1 MSCLHDNK
9 KDNNINMNISYIHL
23 TLAFHI
29 RIYTW
34 REYVHEL
41 SLRNAI
47 SRFLIILILTMTW
60 HVSVRLD
67 GVSWWPGME
76 DTAECCQDAR
86 PEPNWSSSLIN
97 LHTTHRQH
105 SRLTADTDCHYRGPR
120 TCARTQNIMTFLC
133 IMNLCGMTFRGKRNR
148 NIYSFAIHFNLTWNM
163 EGWLLHCPG
172 RGPPWPVS
180 CLHLNPDTDGSCVQS
195 RSQ

>member
-29 RIYTW
+29 RFMLGSMYNCTK
-34 REYVHEL
+34 RAFLEKC
-41 SLRNAI
+41 
-47 SRFLIILILTMTW
+47 SRFSIILILTITW

-97 LHTTHRQH
+97 LHNTHRQH
-105 SRLTADTDCHYRGPR
+105 SRHAADTDCHYVDLIHALILRILLLS
-120 TCARTQNIMTFLC
+120 CANHVVDM
-133 IMNLCGMTFRGKRNR
+133 
-148 NIYSFAIHFNLTWNM
+148 IHYESMWY
-163 EGWLLHCPG
+163 EKK
-172 RGPPWPVS
+172 
-180 CLHLNPDTDGSCVQS
+180 
-195 RSQ
+195 

>member
-29 RIYTW
+29 RFMLVSTYIVRTFLEKY
-34 REYVHEL
+34 
-41 SLRNAI
+41 N
-47 SRFLIILILTMTW
+47 RFSIILILTMTW

-97 LHTTHRQH
+97 LHNTHRQH
-105 SRLTADTDCHYRGPR
+105 SRHTADTDCHYGDLIHALILRILLLS
-120 TCARTQNIMTFLC
+120 CANHVVDI
-133 IMNLCGMTFRGKRNR
+133 IHYESIWTFRGERNR
-148 NIYSFAIHFNLTWNM
+148 NCPLLSFSI
-163 EGWLLHCPG
+163 
-172 RGPPWPVS
+172 
-180 CLHLNPDTDGSCVQS
+180 
-195 RSQ
+195 

>member
-34 REYVHEL
+34 REYVHSEL
-41 SLRNAI
+41 SLRTAI

-120 TCARTQNIMTFLC
+120 TCAPTQNIMTFLC
-133 IMNLCGMTFRGKRNR
+133 IPCSRYDLNQCGMTFLRERNR
-148 NIYSFAIHFNLTWNM
+148 NIPLLSYSI
-163 EGWLLHCPG
+163 
-172 RGPPWPVS
+172 
-180 CLHLNPDTDGSCVQS
+180 
-195 RSQ
+195 

>member
-29 RIYTW
+29 RFMLVSMYI
-34 REYVHEL
+34 VQSEL
-41 SLRNAI
+41 SLRNAVGLAL
-47 SRFLIILILTMTW
+47 SWSWLSCDMS

-97 LHTTHRQH
+97 LHNTHRQH
-105 SRLTADTDCHYRGPR
+105 SRHAAADTDCHYGDLIHALILRILLLS
-120 TCARTQNIMTFLC
+120 CANHVVDMIHYES
-133 IMNLCGMTFRGKRNR
+133 IWTFRGERNR
-148 NIYSFAIHFNLTWNM
+148 NCPLLSFSI
-163 EGWLLHCPG
+163 
-172 RGPPWPVS
+172 
-180 CLHLNPDTDGSCVQS
+180 
-195 RSQ
+195 